1 MRYTVLAVLVLLL
14 AGCGGGGSKR
24 GSSPPPVDPTQQQQ
38 QQPQQQ
44 QRGSQG
50 RTISADVA
58 RPLTGP
64 DCTRQLLEQAGR
76 LGMNAVNVQ
85 VQATPTGFTC
95 TGQLA
100 PR

>member
-1 MRYTVLAVLVLLL
+1 MRYTVLTLVALLL

-24 GSSPPPVDPTQQQQ
+24 GSSPPPATPTQQ

-64 DCTRQLLEQAGR
+64 DCTRQLQEQAGR
-76 LGMNAVNVQ
+76 LGMTAVNVQ
-85 VQATPTGFTC
+85 VQPTPTGFSC
-95 TGQLA
+95 TSQLA

>member
-1 MRYTVLAVLVLLL
+1 MRYTVLALVTLLL

-24 GSSPPPVDPTQQQQ
+24 GTSPPPAGPTQQQ

-58 RPLTGP
+58 RPLTGA
-64 DCTRQLLEQAGR
+64 DCTRLLQEQAGR
-76 LGMNAVNVQ
+76 LGMTAVNIQ

-95 TGQLA
+95 TGQLT